1 MPISAIHLSNAKSL
15 RCARYEAITYHGIDD
30 SGSLLRGRCEV
41 AASRMV
47 RASSSSGRSPHHLA
61 ANMIPAAASL
71 MSSLHSLHTK
81 PNCQATG
88 NHPCQRAKRVRSQ
101 MFQVKMLSTYCGLS
115 NFAACSMRHLQL
127 SSMMS
132 NACSMLSSSIACS
145 ACTEEDCVSAAALEE
160 YCAEIGVFRGRD
172 RRSVREGE
180 HGGGGRL

>member
-1 MPISAIHLSNAKSL
+1 
-15 RCARYEAITYHGIDD
+15 
-30 SGSLLRGRCEV
+30 
-41 AASRMV
+41 
-47 RASSSSGRSPHHLA
+47 
-61 ANMIPAAASL
+61 
-71 MSSLHSLHTK
+71 
-81 PNCQATG
+81 
-88 NHPCQRAKRVRSQ
+88 

-180 HGGGGRL
+180 HGGGGRARGAGRHHRGRSTCEQGGGAWKWRGGIRRAGGASSPSRSALRSSCGRSPWLVDHRYLRAGFCLMNRNGNRKEGGDDLLVVLI